1 MHLFQGTRAAPHT
14 GAVGPDW
21 VHPALIRFADECSAT
36 FGRLI
41 LYVGMLGLL
50 AIGGVQLWEQLP
62 AAMENQPEVA
72 ASWTAASRS
81 FPGFAAS
88 DQELTDKTSAYEV
101 DRHLFGDRQEV
112 MVGAASGAK
121 PIVGRKRGTAFG
133 AEAGAGAADW
143 LGQPESPGLRGG
155 L

>member
-1 MHLFQGTRAAPHT
+1 MHLFQSTRADPHT

-41 LYVGMLGLL
+41 LYVGMLALL

-62 AAMENQPEVA
+62 AAMENQPAVA
-72 ASWTAASRS
+72 ASWAAASRS
-81 FPGFAAS
+81 LPGFTAN
-88 DQELTDKTSAYEV
+88 DQESTVKTSTYEV
-101 DRHLFGDRQEV
+101 DRHPYGDRQEV
-112 MVGAASGAK
+112 VAGGAAGAR
-121 PIVGRKRGTAFG
+121 PTTGHKRGSAFTG
-133 AEAGAGAADW
+133 DAGAGAADW